1 MSDVVIR
8 QLQTDEL
15 VNVTRRLGAYAF
27 RATPPLPDA
36 QTWQKDRVHF
46 HEAACFATFED
57 DKAVAGATVYPLTQN
72 IRGNIYPAGGIASV
86 STHPA
91 GRRKGYAR
99 KMLTHLF
106 TYQREQGYPVSLLY
120 PFRES
125 FYARLGYNT
134 FTQPKLVRFSPA
146 ALQPLLKKD
155 LGGEIELVEIAN
167 GFAEYQSFLSKE
179 QQRVHGFGRFTPI
192 METSLQDK
200 NDYWL
205 AIARVQ
211 GEIKGMMVYKITEYA
226 EDMKVEHFWYEDIQ
240 GRYLLLEWF
249 ARHIDQIKEV
259 EVTLP
264 PYEHP
269 ETWWPDMKIRVT
281 SIEPP
286 LGRIIDI
293 AKLSGLQTG
302 SGRFTARIHD
312 EYCPWNDGIYD
323 FESVDGRLQISKGS
337 NANCELTI
345 QALTALVYGT
355 HEPATFEWREWGNP
369 SPELQTVMLAMF
381 PPMQPYLR
389 IEF

>member
-1 MSDVVIR
+1 
-8 QLQTDEL
+8 
-15 VNVTRRLGAYAF
+15 
-27 RATPPLPDA
+27 
-36 QTWQKDRVHF
+36 
-46 HEAACFATFED
+46 
-57 DKAVAGATVYPLTQN
+57 
-72 IRGNIYPAGGIASV
+72 
-86 STHPA
+86 
-91 GRRKGYAR
+91 
-99 KMLTHLF
+99 
-106 TYQREQGYPVSLLY
+106 
-120 PFRES
+120 
-125 FYARLGYNT
+125 
-134 FTQPKLVRFSPA
+134 
-146 ALQPLLKKD
+146 
-155 LGGEIELVEIAN
+155 VEIVD
-167 GFAEYQSFLSKE
+167 GFAAYQSFLPQE

-211 GEIKGMMVYKITEYA
+211 GEIKGMMLYKITEYA

-249 ARHIDQIKEV
+249 ARHIDQIKEI

-293 AKLSGLQTG
+293 ARLSGLHTG
-302 SGRFTARIHD
+302 SGRFTARIRD
-312 EYCPWNDGIYD
+312 EYCPWNEGTYQ
-323 FESVDGRLQISKGS
+323 FESVDGRLQISTGKE
-337 NANCELTI
+337 ADCELTI
-345 QALTALVYGT
+345 QALTALIYGT

-369 SPELQTVMLAMF
+369 STEIQTVMQAMF